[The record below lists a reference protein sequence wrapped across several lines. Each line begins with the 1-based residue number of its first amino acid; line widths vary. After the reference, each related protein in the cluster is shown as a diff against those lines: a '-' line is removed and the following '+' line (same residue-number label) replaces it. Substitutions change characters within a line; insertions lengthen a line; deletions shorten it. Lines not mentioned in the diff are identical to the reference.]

1 MYFLLILSTLLM
13 TANTALTKLFQRT
26 TSSDLRS
33 LGMYNLVNAL
43 FACCFFW
50 VSAGFR
56 ISVNGRT
63 AVYALLYAAI
73 ICINLSAQVFAMTKV
88 TVSLVTLMSVAGGVL
103 VPGIFGILYYGEPL
117 TARLVISA
125 VLIIL
130 ATLLPFL
137 AQRGQA
143 KKMTLT
149 AVAVCGVLFALS
161 GASVI
166 LMQLYSRDNRV
177 SSSNA
182 FFFLTNVLIVG
193 ICLSVLWL
201 FVLKKPRFE
210 AGKLKNLC
218 KTFSGWQ
225 IANIAAKTVLANV
238 CSVLQVL
245 ILRDMEA
252 STYAVLNSSL
262 SMVGAI
268 VVSALCFREKQGFA
282 NIAAA
287 VLAIAALVVNP

>member
-1 MYFLLILSTLLM
+1 MYFLLVLSTLLM
-13 TANTALTKLFQRT
+13 TANTALTKVFQRT
-26 TSSDLRS
+26 TRSDLQS
-33 LGMYNLVNAL
+33 LAMYNLVNAL
-43 FACCFFW
+43 FACCFFS

-56 ISVNGRT
+56 VGVNGRT

-88 TVSLVTLMSVAGGVL
+88 TVSLVTLMTVAGGVL
-103 VPGIFGILYYGEPL
+103 LPAVFGILYYAEPL
-117 TARLVISA
+117 TVRLVISA

-143 KKMTLT
+143 KKMTLA
-149 AVAVCGVLFALS
+149 AVAVCGVLFILS

-166 LMQLYSRDNRV
+166 LMQLYSRDSGV

-182 FFFLTNVLIVG
+182 FFFLTNVLIVV
-193 ICLSVLWL
+193 ICLAVLWL
-201 FVLKKPRFE
+201 FVLKKPRVGG
-210 AGKLKNLC
+210 GKLRILC

-225 IANIAAKTVLANV
+225 IVNIAAKTVLANV

-262 SMVGAI
+262 SLVGAI

-282 NIAAA
+282 NA
-287 VLAIAALVVNP
+287 VAVALAIAALIINP

>member
-1 MYFLLILSTLLM
+1 MYFLLFLSTLLT

-26 TSSDLRS
+26 TRSDLRS

-63 AVYALLYAAI
+63 AVYALVYAAI
-73 ICINLSAQVFAMTKV
+73 ICVNLSAQVFAMTKV
-88 TVSLVTLMSVAGGVL
+88 TVSLVTLMTVAGGVL
-103 VPGIFGILYYGEPL
+103 VPGVFGILYYDEPL
-117 TARLVISA
+117 TVQLALSA
-125 VLIIL
+125 LLILL

-137 AQRGQA
+137 AQRRQV

-166 LMQLYSRDNRV
+166 LMQLYSRDGKV
-177 SSSNA
+177 SDSAS
-182 FFFLTNVLIVG
+182 FFFLTNAVSVVL
-193 ICLSVLWL
+193 CLAVLQL
-201 FVLKKPRFE
+201 VVRKDSGEQKKY
-210 AGKLKNLC
+210 GKLI

-225 IANIAAKTVLANV
+225 LANIAAKTVLANI
-238 CSVLQVL
+238 CSILQVV

-262 SMVGAI
+262 TMVGAI
-268 VVSALCFREKQGFA
+268 AVSALCFREKQGFA